1 MSSSRKHE
9 CPSFAANVTH
19 SAWSRASVS
28 MTVIASS
35 DCGAARA
42 SERRKTFAIGQ
53 YLELA

>member
-9 CPSFAANVTH
+9 CPSFAANVKH